1 MYLNNSKNIYK
12 ILMKIKKEVILL
24 LLLISMQCTSSAI
37 SPSKTTT
44 SAPAPAPKIISISS
58 IDNLLRHIVAP
69 SIIYSSYDGHA
80 LISIQG
86 LNLDVS
92 LNFEHFRNFKAT
104 TSTVFS
110 QVQTQI

>member
-1 MYLNNSKNIYK
+1 
-12 ILMKIKKEVILL
+12 MKIKKEVILL

-37 SPSKTTT
+37 SPSKTPT
-44 SAPAPAPKIISISS
+44 SAPAPKIISISS